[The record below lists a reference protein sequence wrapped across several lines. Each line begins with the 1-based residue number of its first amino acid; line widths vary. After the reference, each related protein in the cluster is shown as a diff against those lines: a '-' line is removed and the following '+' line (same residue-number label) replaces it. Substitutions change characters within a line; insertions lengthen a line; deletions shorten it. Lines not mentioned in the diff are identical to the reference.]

1 MVFDQNR
8 TGPLAAYRVIEMAST
23 AAGPICG
30 RMMADAGAEVI
41 KIEPFS
47 GDPIRT
53 AGKQN
58 KGKGLYSA
66 SLLRNKDTI
75 AVNLKSDKGRAIIKQ
90 LAAHAHMVIQNFLP
104 GKLDAWG
111 IGYKELSNI
120 NPAIVMVSISGYGQ
134 SGPLRD
140 KRGYGVICEAFSG
153 LRHIIGDPDR
163 PPARVGMAMTDY
175 ITGLYGAM
183 GAMMALLNAKDT
195 GIGQEIDLALY
206 EAAFS
211 LLETH
216 VPNYDQLGTIV
227 NRVGPAL
234 PDSVVNNLYRT
245 RDNVYL
251 HVQGSQDPGFARL
264 MNAIER
270 PDIAQDERYRTRRA
284 RVANADY
291 VEQTLES
298 WFAKHDIIDVEET
311 FTKCGVTYGRINTID
326 QVFEDPHFQARNMLP
341 KVSDDV
347 LGEIV
352 LAGLVPK
359 FLGTPGKLRHSAK
372 PVGYDTERVLT
383 EFCGFNKDE
392 VSRLERE
399 GVVKCDRA
407 ETSVSK

>member
-1 MVFDQNR
+1 MFDQNR
-8 TGPLAAYRVIEMAST
+8 TGPLKAYRVIEMAST

-66 SLLRNKDTI
+66 SLLRNKDSI
-75 AVNLKSDKGRAIIKQ
+75 AVNLKSVEGRAIVKK
-90 LAAHAHMVIQNFLP
+90 LVGDADVVIQNFLP

-111 IGYKELSNI
+111 IGYKQLSKI
-120 NPAIVMVSISGYGQ
+120 NPAIVMVSVSGYGQ

-163 PPARVGMAMTDY
+163 PPARVAMAMTDY
-175 ITGLYGAM
+175 ITGIYGAM
-183 GAMMALLNAKDT
+183 GAMMALVNAKDT

-216 VPNYDQLGTIV
+216 VPNYDQLGAIV

-245 RDNVYL
+245 RDEVYL

-264 MNAIER
+264 MNAIGR
-270 PDIAQDERYRTRRA
+270 PDMAEDERYMTRRA
-284 RVANADY
+284 RVTNSEY
-291 VEQTLES
+291 VEQTLVA
-298 WFAKHDIIDVEET
+298 WFTEHDAADVERIFTDGDVT
-311 FTKCGVTYGRINTID
+311 FGRINTMD
-326 QVFEDPHFQARNMLP
+326 KVFEDPHFHARDMLP
-341 KVSDDV
+341 KVPDDV
-347 LGEIV
+347 LGEVV

-372 PVGYDTERVLT
+372 PIGFDTERVLT
-383 EFCGFNKDE
+383 DFCGFSKDE
-392 VSRLERE
+392 VSRLETE
-399 GVVKCDRA
+399 GVVKCARA
-407 ETSVSK
+407 ENSASE